1 MRSNWDWK
9 THRRCGG
16 QSSHS
21 PKHDE
26 LWKGKVG
33 IEEIE
38 DGSGSGETLETKR
51 IEGIGGIEWDRI
63 GNDESQGDP
72 IEREEEK
79 LQSGERKRLLTSVQ
93 ELYNHDYIIIY

>member
-26 LWKGKVG
+26 LCEGKVRV
-33 IEEIE
+33 EEIE
-38 DGSGSGETLETKR
+38 DGSGSGETLETER
-51 IEGIGGIEWDRI
+51 IEGYIVIANVLYMEKKVGIEQLC
-63 GNDESQGDP
+63 G
-72 IEREEEK
+72 
-79 LQSGERKRLLTSVQ
+79 
-93 ELYNHDYIIIY
+93 